1 MAVEILGVGAT
12 LLGLFAGFGLLIG
25 LLFGFFG
32 MGGSFLVTPALLVM
46 GYETDVAV
54 ASGLAFVFGTSV
66 IATLK
71 HRDLGQV
78 DYKLGVLMIAGT
90 TAGIEVG
97 KIGLEYLQHV
107 GLADTV
113 VSVAYVLLLGGIG
126 VFVTREALKSS
137 SGGGL
142 EHDVDEDA
150 DLEDADVPD
159 IAQKIQSYRVP
170 PMISIRGGF
179 TVSLWMVLTVA
190 FATGLLSGF
199 LGVGGGFI
207 RMPALFYLIGVP
219 VPVAVGTDLFEIV
232 FSGGIGSFLY
242 AMDGGVNL
250 GIVVPLLAGSALGA
264 RVGSAATS
272 IVDEDEIKVYFGVM
286 LLGGSVAVA
295 VREIGTVYGIDE
307 LRIVSMV
314 LILGSALLVCGGLSS
329 SHSRA
334 ARDVGPS
341 RRSIRDSRSVDA
353 RRRSATRGRLTRG
366 DDPRP

>member
-1 MAVEILGVGAT
+1 MEVLGMSLALIVM
-12 LLGLFAGFGLLIG
+12 FVGFGLLIG
-25 LLFGFFG
+25 ILFGFFG

-46 GYETDVAV
+46 GYDANVAV
-54 ASGLAFVFGTSV
+54 GSGLAFVFGTSV

-97 KIGLEYLQHV
+97 KVGLEYLQHI
-107 GLADTV
+107 GLAGSV

-126 VFVTREALKSS
+126 VFVTYEALKK
-137 SGGGL
+137 GGGGID
-142 EHDVDEDA
+142 HDVDEDA
-150 DLEDADVPD
+150 DLEDAEIPE
-159 IAQKIQSYRVP
+159 IAQKIQSYNVP

-179 TVSLWMVLTVA
+179 RVSLWMVLAVA
-190 FATGLLSGF
+190 FATGVLSGF

-242 AMDGGVNL
+242 AQSGAVNL

-264 RVGSAATS
+264 RVGAAATNL
-272 IVDEDEIKVYFGVM
+272 VNEDDIKVYFGVM
-286 LLGGSVAVA
+286 LLLGAIAVA
-295 VREIGTVYGIDE
+295 VREIGGLLEMPVLDV
-307 LRIVSMV
+307 VS
-314 LILGSALLVCGGLSS
+314 LAIILGAALLVSGAVVYSGITVLRENASVS
-329 SHSRA
+329 
-334 ARDVGPS
+334 PS
-341 RRSIRDSRSVDA
+341 TAD
-353 RRRSATRGRLTRG
+353 
-366 DDPRP
+366 

>member
-1 MAVEILGVGAT
+1 MEIFGIAAS
-12 LLGLFAGFGLLIG
+12 LLVMFTGFGLLIG

-46 GYETDVAV
+46 GYEPSVAV

-97 KIGLEYLQHV
+97 KQGLHWMESL
-107 GLADTV
+107 GIAGTV
-113 VSVAYVLLLGGIG
+113 VSVAYVVLLGGIG
-126 VFVTREALKSS
+126 LFVTRNALKDD
-137 SGGGL
+137 GGGGIS
-142 EHDVDEDA
+142 H
-150 DLEDADVPD
+150 DADVDGDLDPEDIPD
-159 IAQKIQSYRVP
+159 IAKKIQSYEVP
-170 PMISIRGGF
+170 PMMTLRGGV
-179 TVSLWMVLTVA
+179 TVSLWMILAVA

-207 RMPALFYLIGVP
+207 RMPALFYLVGVP

-242 AMDGGVNL
+242 ALDGAVDL
-250 GIVVPLLAGSALGA
+250 AIVAPLLAGSALGA
-264 RVGSAATS
+264 RIGAAATS

-286 LLGGSVAVA
+286 LLLGAIAVA
-295 VREIGTVYGIDE
+295 VRKIGGVIEMPILDTVALVIIMGA
-307 LRIVSMV
+307 
-314 LILGSALLVCGGLSS
+314 ALLVSS
-329 SHSRA
+329 AVVYSSIQELRT
-334 ARDVGPS
+334 PS
-341 RRSIRDSRSVDA
+341 ADTDSITAD
-353 RRRSATRGRLTRG
+353 
-366 DDPRP
+366 

>member
-1 MAVEILGVGAT
+1 MIELFGVSVA
-12 LLGLFAGFGLLIG
+12 LLALFAGFGVLIG

-32 MGGSFLVTPALLVM
+32 MGGSFLVTPALMVM

-54 ASGLAFVFGTSV
+54 ASGLAFVFATSV

-97 KIGLEYLQHV
+97 KIGLHWLQDI

-113 VSVAYVLLLGGIG
+113 VSVIYVALLGGIG
-126 VFVTREALKSS
+126 AFITYTALKGD
-137 SGGGL
+137 GGGGVS
-142 EHDVDEDA
+142 HDAEGEVDA
-150 DLEDADVPD
+150 DD
-159 IAQKIQSYRVP
+159 IPEIAKTIQSYRVP
-170 PMISIRGGF
+170 PMISLRGGV
-179 TVSLWMVLTVA
+179 TVSLWMILGVA

-242 AMDGGVNL
+242 AMDGAVDL
-250 GIVVPLLAGSALGA
+250 SIVVPLLAGSAGGA
-264 RVGSAATS
+264 RIGAAATS
-272 IVDEDEIKVYFGVM
+272 LVDEDEIKVYFGVM
-286 LLGGSVAVA
+286 LLLGSLAVA
-295 VREIGTVYGIDE
+295 LRKIGTFADVPV
-307 LRIVSMV
+307 LQTVSLAV
-314 LILGSALLVCGGLSS
+314 ILGAATLVAGAVVVSSVRAL
-329 SHSRA
+329 RTEA
-334 ARDVGPS
+334 ASTTSTAD
-341 RRSIRDSRSVDA
+341 
-353 RRRSATRGRLTRG
+353 
-366 DDPRP
+366 

>member
-1 MAVEILGVGAT
+1 MELFGVA
-12 LLGLFAGFGLLIG
+12 LSMLVMFSGFGLLIG

-97 KIGLEYLQHV
+97 KIGLHWLQDI
-107 GLADTV
+107 GLANTV
-113 VSVAYVLLLGGIG
+113 VSVSYVFLLGAIG
-126 VFVTREALKSS
+126 VFITYNAIK
-137 SGGGL
+137 GGDDDDGGVS
-142 EHDVDEDA
+142 HDAADDGELDA
-150 DLEDADVPD
+150 DDIPD
-159 IAQKIQSYRVP
+159 IAKTIQSYRVP
-170 PMISIRGGF
+170 PMMKLKGGIR
-179 TVSLWMVLTVA
+179 VSLWMILGVA
-190 FATGLLSGF
+190 FATGLLSGL

-232 FSGGIGSFLY
+232 FSGGIGSFIY
-242 AMDGGVNL
+242 AMDGGVDL
-250 GIVVPLLAGSALGA
+250 SIVLPLLAGSALGA
-264 RVGSAATS
+264 RLGSAATS
-272 IVDEDEIKVYFGVM
+272 IVDEGEIKVYFGLM

-295 VREIGTVYGIDE
+295 VREIGNYIDMPVLNTVS
-307 LRIVSMV
+307 LV
-314 LILGSALLVCGGLSS
+314 LILGSALLVSGMVVYSS
-329 SHSRA
+329 LVELRSEA
-334 ARDVGPS
+334 ARQSPTAD
-341 RRSIRDSRSVDA
+341 
-353 RRRSATRGRLTRG
+353 
-366 DDPRP
+366 

>member
-1 MAVEILGVGAT
+1 MMELFGVSAT
-12 LLGLFAGFGLLIG
+12 LLATFTGFGLLIG
-25 LLFGFFG
+25 ILFGFFG

-46 GYETDVAV
+46 GYEPNVAV
-54 ASGLAFVFGTSV
+54 GSGLAFVFGTSV

-97 KIGLEYLQHV
+97 KLGLEYLQHI
-107 GLADTV
+107 GLAGSV

-126 VFVTREALKSS
+126 VFVTREALK
-137 SGGGL
+137 GGDDDGGL

-150 DLEDADVPD
+150 DLEDADIPD
-159 IAQKIQSYRVP
+159 IAQKIQSYHIP
-170 PMISIRGGF
+170 PMIGLRGGF
-179 TVSLWMVLTVA
+179 SVSLWLILAVA

-242 AMDGGVNL
+242 AQSGAVDL
-250 GIVVPLLAGSALGA
+250 SIVVPLLAGSALGA
-264 RVGSAATS
+264 RLGAAATS
-272 IVDEDEIKVYFGVM
+272 LVEEEDIKVYFGIM
-286 LLGGSVAVA
+286 LLLGAIAVA
-295 VREIGTVYGIDE
+295 IREAGNAIEMPVLDTVSLAI
-307 LRIVSMV
+307 
-314 LILGSALLVCGGLSS
+314 ILGAALLVSGAVSYSAIRELREEAEPATSP
-329 SHSRA
+329 A
-334 ARDVGPS
+334 AD
-341 RRSIRDSRSVDA
+341 
-353 RRRSATRGRLTRG
+353 
-366 DDPRP
+366 